1 MMIIL
6 CTTLNVVVGKDGF
19 WLILVLVSMGM
30 VAMVYVNIRIINI
43 NGFFRRRFLILNYF
57 PRI

>member
-6 CTTLNVVVGKDGF
+6 RTTLNVVVGKDGF
-19 WLILVLVSMGM
+19 WLILVLMSMGM

-43 NGFFRRRFLILNYF
+43 NGFFRC
-57 PRI
+57 

>member
-6 CTTLNVVVGKDGF
+6 CTTLNVVVVGKDGF

-30 VAMVYVNIRIINI
+30 VAMVYMNIRIINI
-43 NGFFRRRFLILNYF
+43 NGFFRC
-57 PRI
+57 